1 MEIRI
6 ARLRENQVEDAA
18 SLLARAFHDQPFER
32 FYEPDAERRMCLL
45 HEVFLRLVRYCF
57 AYGEPYVSEDEVT
70 GVALWMPSHVTHM
83 TPEQER
89 EFGLDQTPEIF
100 GETAFARSRPL
111 GDLLNELHERDMK
124 EPHWYLPILGVDPS
138 RQGTG
143 VGGALLRVGFARAD
157 GGRLPCYLD
166 TAQPRNVS
174 FYERHGFK
182 VLTQGVEPV
191 SALPYWTFRRDPAT
205 VSR

>member
-1 MEIRI
+1 MLMEIRV
-6 ARLRENQVEDAA
+6 ARLRESQIEDAA

-32 FYEPDAERRMCLL
+32 FVEPDAERRMRLL
-45 HEVFLRLVRYCF
+45 REVFLRLVRYCF
-57 AYGEPYVSEDEVT
+57 ACGEPYVSEDKVA
-70 GVALWMPSHVTHM
+70 GVALWMPPDATHM

-89 EFGLDQTPEIF
+89 EFGLDRTSEIF

-111 GDLLNELHERDMK
+111 KDLLNELHERDMK

-143 VGGALLRVGFARAD
+143 VGGALLRAGFARA
-157 GGRLPCYLD
+157 GERRLPCYLD
-166 TAQPRNVS
+166 TAKPSNVS

-191 SALPYWTFRRDPAT
+191 SALPYWTFRRDR
-205 VSR
+205 S